1 MQSNDINYKIQKYTY
16 KLKNA
21 KSHRDI
27 DLYQTKLQEYHKAN
41 RNMQGG
47 EGESDQVKQQIKA
60 SQEALRSKLTETGKA
75 SVYEKEKVDLAMG
88 ELQKKIRTVGAD
100 FNELNND
107 KVALCNNTTNLME
120 GINKLKPGCAAE
132 DFNIDTEVLLDDKK
146 FIKSVC
152 GQEKE
157 QTTETEKPLVK
168 IEKESEKEIIKS
180 PSEQKGQGL
189 FF

>member
-75 SVYEKEKVDLAMG
+75 SVYEKEKVDSAMQG
-88 ELQKKIRTVGAD
+88 LQKKIKTVGAD
-100 FNELNND
+100 FEELNKD
-107 KVALCNNTTNLME
+107 KVALCNNTTYLME
-120 GINKLKPGCAAE
+120 GINKLKPGCTAE
-132 DFNIDTEVLLDDKK
+132 DFNIDTDVLLDDKK

-157 QTTETEKPLVK
+157 PKTETET
-168 IEKESEKEIIKS
+168 
-180 PSEQKGQGL
+180 PSEQTGKGL